1 MITFT
6 MILQLC
12 IVLGALWVGS
22 RYGSLALGAISGIGL
37 AILVFGFGLKP
48 GNPPTD
54 VIYIIIAAVT
64 CAGIMQASGGMD
76 WLIQIAERLLR
87 KHPDRITFLAPLT
100 TFFLTVLVGTGHV
113 VYTLMPI
120 ICDIALKKGIRP
132 ERPCGVASIASQVG
146 ITCSPIAAAVVAF
159 VTISNANG
167 FDVTIPGVLMVS
179 IPACLCGLMAAAAAS
194 YRRGLDLDKDPIFQA
209 KLKDPEQRA
218 YIYGSNATTLDKVIP
233 QSAKNAVFIFLGA
246 LAIIVTISLAS
257 VFKVNL
263 LPSYSSVVA
272 TNNGKQAVLTTKSA
286 DTITVHT
293 TVVNGEQIHKTDTVT
308 YVFTGKE
315 VVDIPVKADK
325 LVKGNIVVDKVTE
338 KKDKPLAM
346 NLVIQIVMI
355 AAAALMIIFCKA
367 QPKKAVA
374 GPVWQSGM
382 VAVVAIYGIAWMADT
397 YFSNYMPEIQSM
409 LEGVVKD
416 YPWSIAIVFF
426 LVSVLINSQG
436 AVVVSMLP
444 LAYSLGISGPVLL
457 GVLPSVY
464 GYFFIPNYPSDIATV
479 NFDRSGTTVIGKYLL
494 NHSFMMPGL
503 ICVFTSTIVAY
514 LLTLV
519 IY

>member
-37 AILVFGFGLKP
+37 ALLVFGFGLKP
-48 GNPPTD
+48 GSPPTD

-87 KHPDRITFLAPLT
+87 KHPDRITFLAPLC

-167 FDVTIPGVLMVS
+167 FDITIPKVLMVS
-179 IPACLCGLMAAAAAS
+179 IPACVCGLMAAAAAS
-194 YRRGLDLDKDPIFQA
+194 YHRGLDLDKDPQFQA
-209 KLKDPEQRA
+209 KLKDPEQYK
-218 YIYGSNATTLDKVIP
+218 YIYGSSATTLDKEIP
-233 QSAKNAVFIFLGA
+233 QSAKNAVFIFLAA
-246 LAIIVTISLAS
+246 LVIIVLFAALPE
-257 VFKVNL
+257 L
-263 LPSYSSVVA
+263 LPSYSTIKAVKGAGDLTLISGVTITAQELAKAGVVA
-272 TNNGKQAVLTTKSA
+272 EG
-286 DTITVHT
+286 
-293 TVVNGEQIHKTDTVT
+293 
-308 YVFTGKE
+308 F
-315 VVDIPVKADK
+315 
-325 LVKGNIVVDKVTE
+325 TE
-338 KKDKPLAM
+338 KGMVDLKM

-355 AAAALMIIFCKA
+355 SAAALMIIFCKA

-382 VAVVAIYGIAWMADT
+382 VAVVAIYGIAWLADT
-397 YFSNYMPEIQSM
+397 YFSNYMAEIQVM
-409 LEGVVKD
+409 LEDIVKE

-436 AVVVSMLP
+436 AVVVAMLP
-444 LAYSLGISGPVLL
+444 LAYKLGIDGPVLL

-503 ICVFTSTIVAY
+503 ICVTTSTIVAY
-514 LLTLV
+514 ILSMLFN
-519 IY
+519 

>member
-1 MITFT
+1 MI
-6 MILQLC
+6 IQLC

-48 GNPPTD
+48 GTPPTD

-76 WLIQIAERLLR
+76 WLIQIAERMLR
-87 KHPDRITFLAPLT
+87 KHPDRITFLAPLS

-159 VTISNANG
+159 VTISNANN
-167 FDVTIPGVLMVS
+167 FPITIPQVLMVS
-179 IPACLCGLMAAAAAS
+179 IPACVCGLMAAATAS
-194 YRRGLDLDKDPIFQA
+194 YHRGLDLDKDPQFLA
-209 KLKDPEQRA
+209 KLKDPDQYN
-218 YIYGSNATTLDKVIP
+218 YIYGNSATTLDKEIP
-233 QSAKNAVFIFLGA
+233 QSAKNAVFVFIAA
-246 LAIIVTISLAS
+246 LLVIVLFAS
-257 VFKVNL
+257 FPYL
-263 LPSYSSVVA
+263 LPSWD
-272 TNNGKQAVLTTKSA
+272 GKALKM
-286 DTITVHT
+286 
-293 TVVNGEQIHKTDTVT
+293 
-308 YVFTGKE
+308 
-315 VVDIPVKADK
+315 
-325 LVKGNIVVDKVTE
+325 NI
-338 KKDKPLAM
+338 
-346 NLVIQIVMI
+346 VIQIIMI
-355 AAAALMIIFCKA
+355 SAAALMILFCKA

-397 YFSNYMPEIQSM
+397 YFSNYMADIQLM
-409 LEGVVKD
+409 LEDIVKL
-416 YPWSIAIVFF
+416 YPWAIAIVFF

-444 LAYSLGISGPVLL
+444 LAYKLGIDGPILL

-514 LLTLV
+514 ILSLI